1 MDTGT
6 PHMAGARGRQAGPG
20 DDRFGWSAPL
30 LRLIHCH
37 PFLSPSALTV
47 SVPTPSIKVIRYC
60 FFPLSL
66 EGAYHPA
73 SRISE
78 TQPGG
83 VCIRCQKWDSAYIL
97 PLTVSGTLGKTHLLS
112 VFPNA
117 PGRGWLDQWF
127 FKGWSADPLEVS
139 EALSGVYKI
148 KTVFLTILRHH
159 LSF

>member
-1 MDTGT
+1 MEEKRWTLEHHTWQGRGGDRQVLEMTGLADRLLSSGLFIAT
-6 PHMAGARGRQAGPG
+6 PSCR
-20 DDRFGWSAPL
+20 L
-30 LRLIHCH
+30 L
-37 PFLSPSALTV
+37 PSP

-83 VCIRCQKWDSAYIL
+83 ACIRCQKWDSAYIL

-117 PGRGWLDQWF
+117 PGRGWLDQ
-127 FKGWSADPLEVS
+127 
-139 EALSGVYKI
+139 
-148 KTVFLTILRHH
+148 
-159 LSF
+159 